1 VERLDAALKRN
12 KEVPGLRLLRAE
24 MLALK
29 GDLVGA
35 EADARMVLDSDA
47 NLPGTV
53 NLLVAIYTARGD
65 LDKAAQ
71 SLEELEQAGK
81 LRGAGRELLGRLY
94 LTHGDSSRARV
105 QFERALADS
114 PDLGE
119 AKNSL
124 AFVLAS
130 ERADLDR
137 ALKLAQEA
145 QSQLPNV
152 PEVVDTLGFVYL
164 QKGLNDAAID
174 RFRFAIELAAKGT
187 QPSPSIQYHLG
198 LALAAAG
205 RSQEAVEAFEKAL
218 AAGTTFPEADAAR
231 NELERARATGSSA
244 PPAGRS

>member
-1 VERLDAALKRN
+1 
-12 KEVPGLRLLRAE
+12 
-24 MLALK
+24 MLACSSPER
-29 GDLVGA
+29 V
-35 EADARMVLDSDA
+35 S
-47 NLPGTV
+47 
-53 NLLVAIYTARGD
+53 LLVSPRDRGD
-65 LDKAAQ
+65 SA
-71 SLEELEQAGK
+71 
-81 LRGAGRELLGRLY
+81 
-94 LTHGDSSRARV
+94 RARV

-114 PDLGE
+114 PNLGD

-137 ALKLAQEA
+137 ALRLAQEA
-145 QSQLPNV
+145 QSQLPNA
-152 PEVVDTLGFVYL
+152 PEVADTLGFVYL

-218 AAGTTFPEADAAR
+218 AAGATFPEADAAR
-231 NELERARATGSSA
+231 NELERARAAGSSA